1 MSDGQSASVPP
12 HGDDRG
18 STWQSFC
25 AAVQF
30 LTRVPLQSG
39 PVSAGAL
46 RGSPVY
52 FPLVG
57 GLIGASMAAVIW
69 LGMLVWPG
77 WLAVMVGLAVE
88 AWLTGGM
95 HEDAV
100 ADFCDAFGGGWT
112 RERILEILKDSRV
125 GSYGVLGLLAAVGLR
140 CGATIALIGSHNA
153 SPLEWVA
160 ALIAGSAVGR
170 WSMVLAMATVA
181 PVSNREGLAR
191 DVGRRVTPVDLALAS
206 FWGLLC
212 LLPFAVVHPWHL
224 LLSTIVVS
232 LMIWRFLAVVQ
243 AKIGGTTGDC
253 LGCLGYLVHVA
264 FLLTAAARLRSGG
277 PA

>member
-1 MSDGQSASVPP
+1 MNEAPQALPVPVEAP
-12 HGDDRG
+12 G
-18 STWQSFC
+18 SPWQSFS

-30 LTRVPLQSG
+30 LTRIPMQSA
-39 PVSAGAL
+39 PVSAAAL
-46 RGSPVY
+46 RGSTVY

-57 GLIGASMAAVIW
+57 GLIGASTAALIW
-69 LGMLVWPG
+69 LGMLVWPA
-77 WLAVMVGLAVE
+77 WLAVLVGLSVE

-125 GSYGVLGLLAAVGLR
+125 GSHGVLGLLAAIGLR
-140 CGATIALIGSHNA
+140 GGATIALINFYSA
-153 SPLEWVA
+153 TPLHWVT

-212 LLPFAVVHPWHL
+212 LLPFAVFHPLHL
-224 LLSTIVVS
+224 LLATTVLS
-232 LMIWRFLAVVQ
+232 LVIWRFLAMVQ

-264 FLLTAAARLRSGG
+264 FLLAAAARLQSGG